1 MKRFELVDLLL
12 SDCRMVKYDTSK
24 NGTDVLHV
32 ESDDDSGSEGD
43 QDQDETHDYTF
54 DKSWYCKMKGMRLS

>member
-24 NGTDVLHV
+24 NGTDVLNV

-43 QDQDETHDYTF
+43 QDQDETHD
-54 DKSWYCKMKGMRLS
+54 